1 MTVERRTSK
10 HGLTRRETT
19 AFTEPLT
26 EGDNELLA
34 QNSQDQ
40 CVENCLAR
48 AEAVAGNVLIF
59 IRSI

>member
-26 EGDNELLA
+26 EGDSELLA
-34 QNSQDQ
+34 QQIFQDWS
-40 CVENCLAR
+40 V
-48 AEAVAGNVLIF
+48 VGSLIL
-59 IRSI
+59 RT